1 MSPIQISNL
10 LQTGAEQQVRSYL
23 KKLGIRER
31 MRVLHTVIP
40 YVNATPKTLKFFH
53 TNFSME
59 IGAIISSNFDYDKA
73 AQLYNDAKGK

>member
-40 YVNATPKTLKFFH
+40 YVNSTPKTLKFFH
-53 TNFSME
+53 TNFK
-59 IGAIISSNFDYDKA
+59 IRNGR
-73 AQLYNDAKGK
+73 DADFFVCS

>member
-1 MSPIQISNL
+1 MNPIQMSNL
-10 LQTGAEQQVRSYL
+10 LQTGAELQVRSYL

-31 MRVLHTVIP
+31 MRVLHNVIP

-59 IGAIISSNFDYDKA
+59 IGALLAANFDYDMA
-73 AQLYNDAKGK
+73 AGLYNAAKGK

>member
-1 MSPIQISNL
+1 MNPIQMSNL
-10 LQTGAEQQVRSYL
+10 LQTGAELQVRSYL

-31 MRVLHTVIP
+31 MRVLHNAIP

-59 IGAIISSNFDYDKA
+59 IGALLTANFDYDMA
-73 AQLYNDAKGK
+73 AGLYNAAKGK